1 MMDNLR
7 EQYQKNYINL
17 LAKLGEN
24 ELIINIHKSKK
35 NEILEQVTKMRDIL
49 ANGYVLTDGSKN
61 VEESE

>member
-1 MMDNLR
+1 MDDLR

-35 NEILEQVTKMRDIL
+35 DEILEQVTKMREIL
-49 ANGYVLTDGSKN
+49 ANGYILTSGSKK